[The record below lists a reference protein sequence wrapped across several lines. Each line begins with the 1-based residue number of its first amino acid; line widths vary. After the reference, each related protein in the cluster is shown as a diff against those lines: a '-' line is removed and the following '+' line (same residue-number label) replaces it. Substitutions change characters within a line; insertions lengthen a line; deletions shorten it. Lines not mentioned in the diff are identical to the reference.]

1 MAVYSGPEIA
11 NSGLVFHYDMG
22 NTIKSWKGAPVT
34 NLLTNSNFA
43 SGVAPWN
50 YQTVENSAGTLD
62 TTVTR
67 DGFNTVKIVRTTL
80 GGEANFWLN
89 ASGLAPNTTYTFS
102 ADCLSNKANQA
113 ALFSYF
119 GTTSNGFQYHSGS
132 GKWERLSHTFTT
144 RSTEP
149 YIQIRMWSDN
159 TTINSP
165 VWFTKVQL
173 EPGSF
178 STPYTVSSRSN
189 TQAVLDLTKTTT
201 ITANSL
207 TYQSDGTFKLNG
219 TSDVFSTSPSI
230 TLTSSYAIEA
240 WIKRDVINAQHGIMS
255 DLQYSW
261 WLFYVNSGNKLVLQH
276 ARSAPSYVINSTVS
290 TANIGTGWTHVAGV
304 FDTTTGMK
312 LYINGALDTSNTN
325 TAVFDLGAGRG
336 PQFIGVMREGAA
348 GVNSSYFGGTI
359 GAIKIYN
366 RALTATEVQQNFE
379 ASRGRFG
386 I

>member
-11 NSGLVFHYDMG
+11 NNGLVFHYDMS
-22 NTIKSWKGAPVT
+22 NTTKSWKGAPTT
-34 NLLTNSNFA
+34 NLLYD
-43 SGVAPWN
+43 SGVINWTIGNLVAAV
-50 YQTVENSAGTLD
+50 TRTTVVENSVYRITS
-62 TTVTR
+62 TTGGAFRFAVPLSKLTNGLSYNLSYKYKIIVGGPSFSMTDWN
-67 DGFNTVKIVRTTL
+67 DGSLFNIV
-80 GGEANFWLN
+80 
-89 ASGLAPNTTYTFS
+89 NTQVDNYFFS
-102 ADCLSNKANQA
+102 SA
-113 ALFSYF
+113 Y
-119 GTTSNGFQYHSGS
+119 G
-132 GKWERLSHTFTT
+132 T
-144 RSTEP
+144 RST
-149 YIQIRMWSDN
+149 YDN
-159 TTINSP
+159 TYRFMDFTISANT
-165 VWFTKVQL
+165 VVEIWDVQL
-173 EPGSF
+173 EQNTF
-178 STPYTVSSRSN
+178 ATPFVNGTRSN
-189 TQAVLDLTKTTT
+189 TQAILDLAKTTT

-240 WIKRDVINAQHGIMS
+240 WIKRNVINAQHGIMS

-261 WLFYVNSGNKLVLQH
+261 WLFYVNSGNKLVLRH